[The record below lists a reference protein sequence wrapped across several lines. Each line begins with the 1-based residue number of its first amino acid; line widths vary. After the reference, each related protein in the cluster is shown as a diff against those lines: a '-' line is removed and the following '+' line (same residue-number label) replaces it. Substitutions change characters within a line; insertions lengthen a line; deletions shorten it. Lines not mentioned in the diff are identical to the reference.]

1 MASGTSLAELLI
13 FPTPDSRL
21 PTPSLMFL
29 YIARHAWAGE
39 RGDPR
44 WPDDSLRPL
53 TPEGIARYD
62 EVVKALAKR
71 GFAPGR
77 IATSPYVRCRQT
89 AEIIAQRVGGD
100 PPIDELQDLE
110 PGSYLDPV
118 LAWTNA
124 QRGADVCWVGHSPD
138 VERFVATLIS
148 NGSASIRFAK
158 GAVAAISFD
167 DEAATAE
174 GELCWHVTAKALGV

>member
-1 MASGTSLAELLI
+1 
-13 FPTPDSRL
+13 
-21 PTPSLMFL
+21 MFL

-44 WPDDSLRPL
+44 WPEDSQRPL
-53 TPEGIARYD
+53 TPEGIERYS

-71 GFAPGR
+71 VFAPEQ

-89 AEIIAQRVGGD
+89 AEIIEKRLVD
-100 PPIDELQDLE
+100 KPPITELEDLE
-110 PGSYLDPV
+110 PGSYLEPV

-138 VERFVATLIS
+138 VERFVSTLIS
-148 NGSASIRFAK
+148 DGSARIRFAK
-158 GAVAAISFD
+158 GAVAAIEFD
-167 DEAATAE
+167 GDAVAGE
-174 GELCWHVTAKALGV
+174 GELCWHV